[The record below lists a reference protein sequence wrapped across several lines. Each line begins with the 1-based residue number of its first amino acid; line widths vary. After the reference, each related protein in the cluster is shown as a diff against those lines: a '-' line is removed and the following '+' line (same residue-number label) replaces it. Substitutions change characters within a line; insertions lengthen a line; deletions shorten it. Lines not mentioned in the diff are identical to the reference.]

1 MSEIRQNGTRIHVPV
16 MPNEVLSH
24 LNILKDGIY
33 LDGTIGLGGHSSL
46 ILSQLSAKGHL
57 IGIDRDEEALEIC
70 KKSLPSHKSALSLLN
85 DSYHNINS
93 ILDNL
98 EIEKVNGILLD
109 LGLSSFQLN
118 NLDRGFSFNCDS
130 ILDMRFDLSQKN
142 TAQHIVNNIHEDELA
157 NIIFLNGEERRSR
170 PIAKKI
176 VKQKKNLII
185 LFITSILIFLNWG
198 TWIYA
203 ISINKIIDA
212 SYGYFIFPIFS
223 VFLGYLFLKEKL
235 NYKRKLSI
243 FAVALSSIYLLF
255 HLESFPWVGFLVAF
269 FWCTY
274 NLLRKKIKVDTDIG
288 LFIESLF
295 ILPLALTIFY
305 FINTILRVIVD
316 TSFSNE

>member
-46 ILSQLSAKGHL
+46 ILSQLSAEGHL
-57 IGIDRDEEALEIC
+57 IGIDRDEEAIEIC
-70 KKSLPSHKSALSLLN
+70 EKSLPYHKSALSLLN

-118 NLDRGFSFNCDS
+118 SLDRGFSFNCDS
-130 ILDMRFDLSQKN
+130 ILDMRFDLSQKK
-142 TAQHIVNNIHEDELA
+142 TAYHIVNNIHEDELA

-176 VKQKKNLII
+176 VKMRPIEKVSGLVE
-185 LFITSILIFLNWG
+185 
-198 TWIYA
+198 A
-203 ISINKIIDA
+203 IRQATPPFKRNKTL
-212 SYGYFIFPIFS
+212 SR
-223 VFLGYLFLKEKL
+223 VFQAIRIAVNNELEKL
-235 NYKRKLSI
+235 DTFLSNFYDRLEDGGRIVIISFHSLEDRK
-243 FAVALSSIYLLF
+243 VK
-255 HLESFPWVGFLVAF
+255 HSFRSLKNKNGFKIL
-269 FWCTY
+269 T
-274 NLLRKKIKVDTDIG
+274 KK
-288 LFIESLF
+288 
-295 ILPLALTIFY
+295 PLIP
-305 FINTILRVIVD
+305 
-316 TSFSNE
+316 SNEEIIENSRSRSAKLRSAEKEG

>member
-118 NLDRGFSFNCDS
+118 SLDRGFSFNCDS
-130 ILDMRFDLSQKN
+130 ILDMRFDLSQKK
-142 TAQHIVNNIHEDELA
+142 TAYHIVNNIHEDELA

-176 VKQKKNLII
+176 VKMRPIEKVSGLVE
-185 LFITSILIFLNWG
+185 
-198 TWIYA
+198 A
-203 ISINKIIDA
+203 IRQATPPFKRNKTL
-212 SYGYFIFPIFS
+212 SR
-223 VFLGYLFLKEKL
+223 VFQAIRIAVNNELEKL
-235 NYKRKLSI
+235 DTFLSNFYDRLEDGGRIVIISFHSLEDRK
-243 FAVALSSIYLLF
+243 VK
-255 HLESFPWVGFLVAF
+255 HSFKSLKNENGFKILTKKPLIPSDEEIIENSRSRSAK
-269 FWCTY
+269 
-274 NLLRKKIKVDTDIG
+274 LRSAEKEG
-288 LFIESLF
+288 
-295 ILPLALTIFY
+295 
-305 FINTILRVIVD
+305 
-316 TSFSNE
+316 